1 MQRMEI
7 FCEQI
12 VKANN
17 KNVDIIILGD
27 SNLDANKWDDSSFL
41 HANVASVIK
50 NSLLQNGIEAL
61 HKGNTNLANHAQK
74 NGNIAE
80 SALDHGHCSVKPINK
95 TTTTTIYTS
104 RAVTMTHILFLIT
117 CTQ

>member
-1 MQRMEI
+1 M
-7 FCEQI
+7 
-12 VKANN
+12 
-17 KNVDIIILGD
+17 G
-27 SNLDANKWDDSSFL
+27 DANLCSLKWNNSKFL
-41 HANVASVIK
+41 NRNIAAPLRI
-50 NSLLQNGIEAL
+50 SLDRCGLLCNDIGITYQSD
-61 HKGNTNLANHAQK
+61 HTLANGAVP
-74 NGNIAE
+74 E